1 MEFWG
6 ISRDL
11 PESELNRPD
20 LKRVTF
26 VFAPAVFRESGEN
39 IEFMK
44 VSSDTVFAVHRTA
57 YASSTGPILNSVRS
71 VIITSVYGQKSH
83 SCAKVRQTFAS
94 GSCWA
99 VARSLLKR
107 QNKKRTDLTFC

>member
-11 PESELNRPD
+11 PESGLSRRD

-26 VFAPAVFRESGEN
+26 LSAPASFRESGEN

-44 VSSDTVFAVHRTA
+44 VS
-57 YASSTGPILNSVRS
+57 
-71 VIITSVYGQKSH
+71 
-83 SCAKVRQTFAS
+83 
-94 GSCWA
+94 
-99 VARSLLKR
+99 ARSIHRASAQWLLPR
-107 QNKKRTDLTFC
+107 CTPRPWHLHGKKIFCGKSETYIGTTDISVCQSHRRGSR